1 MLVASAYRVGENCV
15 GSVLAALAPSNPPK
29 ATKMDVNEFHNIYG
43 HASETLRRTNS
54 KRLGIE
60 LTGEMHACTG
70 CSMSKAI
77 RKGIA
82 HETKRRSDKKLGR
95 GLVDLGGRNDV
106 AFVGGKHYPCLLYT
120 SPSPRDKRQSR
131 MPSSA

>member
-1 MLVASAYRVGENCV
+1 MLVAPAYRVGENCV
-15 GSVLAALAPSNPPK
+15 VSVLAALAPSNPPK
-29 ATKMDVNEFHNIYG
+29 ATKMDVNEFRNIYG
-43 HASETLRRTNS
+43 HANETLLRTTA

-70 CSMSKAI
+70 CSMSKAF
-77 RKGIA
+77 RKGI
-82 HETKRRSDKKLGR
+82 
-95 GLVDLGGRNDV
+95 
-106 AFVGGKHYPCLLYT
+106 CLLYT